1 MAFSATP
8 MTAAL
13 DLPDLL
19 GLVAAGDRSA
29 LRSLY
34 ERQSPR
40 LFGIANAILR
50 DRDVAA
56 DAVQDVFLKVAK
68 RAGQFDRTRGTAEA
82 WLAGI
87 ARHAALDILRAR
99 GRELPTD
106 DPTLGDEAVT
116 PEAEARLVATAEGR
130 RLRDCLAALEP
141 KNRFGIILAFVH
153 GLSHPQIAEQLGTP
167 LGTTKSWIRRGLSM
181 LKECLS

>member
-1 MAFSATP
+1 

-56 DAVQDVFLKVAK
+56 DAVQDVFLRVAR
-68 RAGQFDRTRGTAEA
+68 RAGQFDRTRGSAEA
-82 WLAGI
+82 
-87 ARHAALDILRAR
+87 
-99 GRELPTD
+99 
-106 DPTLGDEAVT
+106 
-116 PEAEARLVATAEGR
+116 
-130 RLRDCLAALEP
+130 
-141 KNRFGIILAFVH
+141 
-153 GLSHPQIAEQLGTP
+153 
-167 LGTTKSWIRRGLSM
+167 
-181 LKECLS
+181 

>member
-1 MAFSATP
+1 

-19 GLVAAGDRSA
+19 GLVAAGDRAA

-34 ERQSPR
+34 ERQSAR

-50 DRDVAA
+50 DRDLAA
-56 DAVQDVFLKVAK
+56 DAVQHTFLEVAK

-82 WLAGI
+82 WLAVV

-99 GRELPTD
+99 GRELPVD
-106 DPTLGDEAVT
+106 DPALGDEAVT
-116 PEAEARLVATAEGR
+116 PEAEARLLATAEGR

-141 KNRFGIILAFVH
+141 KNRFGVILAFVH
-153 GLSHPQIAEQLGTP
+153 GLSHPQIAERLGTP
-167 LGTTKSWIRRGLSM
+167 LGAAKSRIRRGLAA
-181 LKECLS
+181 LKECLP